1 AIGFGLPTAPIHLG
15 TLTIVLPLVV
25 GTGVAILAAIGP
37 AFRATRVPPI
47 AALREG
53 AELPP
58 STLARHAPLI
68 STVLLLL
75 GLGGIV
81 GGAVA
86 GILGLIAKPLGL
98 LAGLVAVCLALFA
111 VVRIWLRTETEWPPE
126 EPSSL
131 TTQLAREN
139 TARNPGRTAV
149 TSSSLMIGVALVVF
163 VAVFVNG
170 FKDSFL
176 GALDRSVTSDLIIQ
190 S

>member
-1 AIGFGLPTAPIHLG
+1 
-15 TLTIVLPLVV
+15 
-25 GTGVAILAAIGP
+25 
-37 AFRATRVPPI
+37 
-47 AALREG
+47 
-53 AELPP
+53 
-58 STLARHAPLI
+58 
-68 STVLLLL
+68 
-75 GLGGIV
+75 
-81 GGAVA
+81 
-86 GILGLIAKPLGL
+86 PLGL

-176 GALDRSVTSDLIIQ
+176 GALDNSITSDLIIQ
-190 S
+190 SGSFSPIPREAVTTVQSLPKVTCASAIQFTEGRINAGGCGGVTGSAR